1 MGNERKLDWK
11 EAAEN
16 FREYLTARENAAAT
30 VEKYLRDIRTLREY
44 AESRTQKEC
53 GGCRESELR
62 GESVACRE
70 SEPRRESEPNR
81 ESAACREERDGG
93 KAQAVLNKEMLLE
106 YRRWLME
113 HYAVNSANS
122 MIAALNQFLIC
133 TGNGDLRIRQIT
145 VQRQRIREAEREM
158 GREEFRRLVRTAR
171 EGEKPQLAMLM
182 ETICATG
189 IRVSELKYFTAE
201 AVRKGVVKVW
211 NKGKYRLVL
220 IADTLKK
227 KLLAY
232 MGKRK
237 IKKGP
242 VFCTRSGKAKD
253 RSNIWK
259 EMKQLS
265 EEAGVDAQKVFSHNL
280 RHLFARTFYK
290 TTKNL
295 INLADILGHSSLEV
309 TRIYTAEGQEVWRRN
324 LEQLNLIET

>member
-53 GGCRESELR
+53 GGC
-62 GESVACRE
+62 
-70 SEPRRESEPNR
+70 RESEPNR

-171 EGEKPQLAMLM
+171 EGENPQLAMLM

-265 EEAGVDAQKVFSHNL
+265 EEAGVDAQKVFPHNL

-309 TRIYTAEGQEVWRRN
+309 TRIYTAEGLEVWRRN